1 MEFFDSVKEGA
12 SKSLNWGLDKI
23 GFEGGVVGGA
33 GPLLLISLTLIFLII
48 FIWLAFK
55 KKNNFGTYI
64 IAIFIVVYL
73 IGGFAFWGFGVNSN
87 WGLCPRGNN
96 YIFDQTRVE
105 SFSIN
110 KPIYWMGTNL
120 YGCGRELGPRELF
133 NHQFLSFLG
142 FKQTPE
148 DFIGDFLLG
157 LFAGFILWLIY
168 TFAYS
173 SERFNSWLSRQVG
186 GEIPGGSSL
195 KLRSSWL
202 NFIAS
207 SHWKAVVIGL
217 FYATLL
223 QIPFIMTFMNI
234 ITFKVLGTPPWARAV
249 IVAFY
254 FGLLPAGYEAY
265 RRYKL
270 RNKYYEKVLEIKSG
284 ASSLR
289 ELTRS

>member
-1 MEFFDSVKEGA
+1 MGFFDFVKEGA
-12 SKSLNWGLDKI
+12 SKSLNWGLDKV
-23 GFEGGVVGGA
+23 GFEGGVVGGTGWSNA
-33 GPLLLISLTLIFLII
+33 FIWIFGIVLLFLFILALIKHLGGNKNFWWLLIIPLI
-48 FIWLAFK
+48 
-55 KKNNFGTYI
+55 Y
-64 IAIFIVVYL
+64 FIVGLFFLFSCPFSSEFVARATTE
-73 IGGFAFWGFGVNSN
+73 GNSFSAFWYK
-87 WGLCPRGNN
+87 L
-96 YIFDQTRVE
+96 
-105 SFSIN
+105 
-110 KPIYWMGTNL
+110 GTNF
-120 YGCGRELGPRELF
+120 YGCGQEVSPLGRI
-133 NHQFLSFLG
+133 NYYFLEFLG
-142 FKQTPE
+142 FKQTPG

-157 LFAGFILWLIY
+157 LFAGLILWI
-168 TFAYS
+168 AYELAFS
-173 SERFNSWLSRQVG
+173 SEKFNSWLFKKTFGMTS
-186 GEIPGGSSL
+186 PGSTY
-195 KLRSSWL
+195 KIRSSWL

-207 SHWKAVVIGL
+207 SPWKAPVIGL

-223 QIPFIMTFMNI
+223 QIPFITPFINI